1 MRGRHIIGS
10 DGVLVTGEK
19 RLATRLGGRY
29 WAGRRGD
36 CCRSFFMRG
45 AESRGAMCMTGGTRG
60 EESAG
65 RDTCAAGNDPCDKAD
80 DCVGI
85 AFCRAM
91 ISGMNCGKWLIG
103 RCALR

>member
-1 MRGRHIIGS
+1 M
-10 DGVLVTGEK
+10 LVTGEK
-19 RLATRLGGRY
+19 RLATRLGGALLG
-29 WAGRRGD
+29 WKARRLL
-36 CCRSFFMRG
+36 SVIFYMRG

-65 RDTCAAGNDPCDKAD
+65 RDTCAAGNDPRDKAD